1 MIQARLCLCVRFIR
15 VTGDEEGD
23 YICTAT
29 NEAGVTT
36 ATASLSIESPPVI
49 SLSQPTQYR

>member
-1 MIQARLCLCVRFIR
+1 M
-15 VTGDEEGD
+15 TGDEEGD

-29 NEAGVTT
+29 NTAGTTT

-49 SLSQPTQYR
+49 TLSQPTQYR